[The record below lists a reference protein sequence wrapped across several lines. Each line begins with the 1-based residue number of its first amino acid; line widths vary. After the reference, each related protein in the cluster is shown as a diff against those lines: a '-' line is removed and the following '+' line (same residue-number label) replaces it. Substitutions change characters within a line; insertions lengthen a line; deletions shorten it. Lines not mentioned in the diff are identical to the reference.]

1 LQGARRRP
9 RSRFCGS
16 EGSSRGARPELRAR
30 DKSCRPCS
38 SAWPPTI
45 RVEGSAIAVG
55 GCGVDVLDAVSIYSE
70 GVRASSAAHSK
81 SAAAG
86 VHGKVRDERAYEG
99 TEREALRAQGLRMRE
114 EIEPLRESL
123 ESERCLREQAEADTS
138 RLQGQAQA
146 AEEHLTTAQGTVARL
161 QKELEDA
168 RATHGVAKAADAP
181 EEERTPART
190 TDDDTLAGV
199 FDAELP
205 LPADSTD
212 SREQTRLRGRLR
224 STTQPL
230 LPPGVGALPPLPS
243 SKANERHVDAAS
255 HAAMHDVSVKP
266 LPPLVEPAS
275 LPAGSAL
282 PNRLQ

>member
-1 LQGARRRP
+1 MLEEA
-9 RSRFCGS
+9 
-16 EGSSRGARPELRAR
+16 RGALARSEEEAKEQILRLRGQLERSEAGAASARQELQ
-30 DKSCRPCS
+30 
-38 SAWPPTI
+38 
-45 RVEGSAIAVG
+45 AVF
-55 GCGVDVLDAVSIYSE
+55 
-70 GVRASSAAHSK
+70 VRLAADHK
-81 SAAAG
+81 
-86 VHGKVRDERAYEG
+86 
-99 TEREALRAQGLRMRE
+99 EREALRAQGLRMRE

-205 LPADSTD
+205 LPADSTSGT
-212 SREQTRLRGRLR
+212 SRVVHQGRTPRGARR
-224 STTQPL
+224 CRWARRHH
-230 LPPGVGALPPLPS
+230 LPI
-243 SKANERHVDAAS
+243 RT
-255 HAAMHDVSVKP
+255 HAACSARGAHLIDVFASKSSVIVY
-266 LPPLVEPAS
+266 LPCAVGGC
-275 LPAGSAL
+275 AGACTRTKRQKS
-282 PNRLQ
+282 